1 MNVATV
7 TPRTAAPSVAAT
19 ATPLLAK
26 AASWTVAV
34 LLAVVVLGVTAAPT
48 WSASVSVITV
58 VTV

>member
-7 TPRTAAPSVAAT
+7 TPLTAAPSVAAT

-34 LLAVVVLGVTAAPT
+34 LLAVVVLGVTAAPD
-48 WSASVSVITV
+48 VGRRRCR
-58 VTV
+58 